1 MTATITDVT
10 PKTESVFKPALLLM
24 GGRMAAFVATFF
36 IPVVLTRVFDPVQF
50 GTYKQLF
57 LLQSS
62 LYLIA
67 QLGMASSLFYFIPRA
82 PQQSG
87 RYVANSLLFLCVAGL
102 GGFALLAGAAP
113 LFARSMNN
121 PALADYMLLTGLY
134 LFLMM
139 LSAPLEMVLIS
150 RHRYSWASATYA
162 FSDLARAA
170 AFILLVLVFRQ
181 LDWLLRGAVI
191 VASLRMAITLLYFHK
206 EFRGGLQFDRSLLK
220 NQLAYAL
227 PFGMAVIVEIFQ
239 ASLPQYVVSYLTDP
253 ATFAIFAVGCL
264 QIPLID
270 FAASPTSDVMM
281 VQMQERLSQGRKRA
295 ALELWHDASWKLALL
310 FFPLAALV
318 VIASREII
326 VFLYTQ
332 KYLESVPILRV
343 WSVLI
348 LLSAFPVD
356 GVLRVFARTRL
367 ILVLNLVRLA
377 IIAGLMKWFFGT
389 LHLLGPALVIVL
401 AAVVFKIAAIARM
414 KTLFETTFA
423 ELLPWRSLANL
434 VCAVVGA
441 AMAAL
446 VIKSQLHAGTLP
458 LLLATSAVYAA
469 ACMILIW
476 NFGVL
481 NASERVAITEWVL
494 KASGRVARPLV
505 YRRVV
510 EDTNDV
516 WNCRNR

>member
-1 MTATITDVT
+1 
-10 PKTESVFKPALLLM
+10 LM
-24 GGRMAAFVATFF
+24 
-36 IPVVLTRVFDPVQF
+36 
-50 GTYKQLF
+50 
-57 LLQSS
+57 
-62 LYLIA
+62 
-67 QLGMASSLFYFIPRA
+67 
-82 PQQSG
+82 
-87 RYVANSLLFLCVAGL
+87 
-102 GGFALLAGAAP
+102 
-113 LFARSMNN
+113 
-121 PALADYMLLTGLY
+121 
-134 LFLMM
+134 
-139 LSAPLEMVLIS
+139 
-150 RHRYSWASATYA
+150 
-162 FSDLARAA
+162 
-170 AFILLVLVFRQ
+170 FRQ

-191 VASLRMAITLLYFHK
+191 VASLRLVITLLYFYK
-206 EFRGGLQFDRSLLK
+206 EFRGDLQLDRSLLK

-227 PFGMAVIVEIFQ
+227 PFGLAVIVEIVQ
-239 ASLPQYVVSYLTDP
+239 AGLPQYVVSYLTDP

-281 VQMQERLSQGRKRA
+281 VQMQERLSHGRKRA

-326 VFLYTQ
+326 VLLYTQ
-332 KYLESVPILRV
+332 KYIESVSILRV

-367 ILVLNLVRLA
+367 ILILNLVRLA

-401 AAVVFKIAAIARM
+401 AALVFKIAAIARM

-441 AMAAL
+441 GLAAL
-446 VIKSQLHAGTLP
+446 IIKSQLHVATLP
-458 LLLATSAVYAA
+458 LLLATSSVYVAA
-469 ACMILIW
+469 YMILIW

-494 KASGRVARPLV
+494 KASGRLARTVV
-505 YRRVV
+505 YRRV